1 MIIYY
6 YLSFS
11 SHLSQLLYMTAFFTE
26 YAKIYFE
33 GNTMQIYNKIIFS
46 NLFK

>member
-6 YLSFS
+6 FSFS
-11 SHLSQLLYMTAFFTE
+11 SHLSQLSYMTAFFTE

-46 NLFK
+46 YLFK

>member
-6 YLSFS
+6 YLSLS
-11 SHLSQLLYMTAFFTE
+11 CHLSLFLYMTAFFTE

-33 GNTMQIYNKIIFS
+33 GNTMHIYNKIIFS